1 MSTYGV
7 STDWKLMVDTSRRS
21 ATDADGKPVSI
32 PPIEPDVL
40 FTFNTIGI
48 YVSSATAKP
57 TWYRAG
63 NLYQAQFVPFGSAGY
78 AEADAFPVIL
88 NRYQIHRFTQLPS
101 IETRYLISFTPQFY
115 ITDIRLQVWQ
125 YKGTNQGATL
135 DSILASVQQGI
146 QQTKNA
152 QTSLNQ
158 LLKRVKT

>member
-7 STDWKLMVDTSRRS
+7 STDWRLMVDTSRRS
-21 ATDADGKPVSI
+21 ALDTEGKQLAI

-48 YVSSATAKP
+48 YVSSESAKP

-88 NRYQIHRFTQLPS
+88 NRYQIHRFTQLPD
-101 IETRYLISFTPQFY
+101 IETSYLISFTPQFY
-115 ITDIRLQVWQ
+115 ITDIRLQLWQ
-125 YKGTNQGATL
+125 YIGTNQGATL
-135 DSILASVQQGI
+135 DSILGATQQGI
-146 QQTKNA
+146 QQTKKA

-158 LLKRVKT
+158 LLKRKA